1 MTTISNNIG
10 LFIYLL
16 RKKDT
21 QTLFYLKTKTKM
33 TYNGGFV
40 KKENILFMYLFSFF
54 DMALFRVS
62 CLFMCEMADI

>member
-21 QTLFYLKTKTKM
+21 QTLFYLKTKM

>member
-1 MTTISNNIG
+1 
-10 LFIYLL
+10 
-16 RKKDT
+16 
-21 QTLFYLKTKTKM
+21 M

>member
-40 KKENILFMYLFSFF
+40 KKRKYFIYVF
-54 DMALFRVS
+54 
-62 CLFMCEMADI
+62 I